1 MKIDHI
7 GFVTNDFNNTIRIF
21 KNLLGLRQITKKIKE
36 PAHNVE
42 IVFFDLGNNSYPA
55 LEIIRPMSKSSKI
68 SNFLSK
74 KGDGIHHLAYE
85 VKNIYKKIEE
95 LKKKNF
101 LVLSEIVPGAGHNN
115 TPTVWLF
122 SPNNQLIELVQKQ
135 KNKSKYKRFTI

>member
-68 SNFLSK
+68 SNFLSTFLIESVRK
-74 KGDGIHHLAYE
+74 KRIFFEIFWISSLI
-85 VKNIYKKIEE
+85 NQKI
-95 LKKKNF
+95 KKN
-101 LVLSEIVPGAGHNN
+101 S
-115 TPTVWLF
+115 
-122 SPNNQLIELVQKQ
+122 LITMV
-135 KNKSKYKRFTI
+135 SFIF